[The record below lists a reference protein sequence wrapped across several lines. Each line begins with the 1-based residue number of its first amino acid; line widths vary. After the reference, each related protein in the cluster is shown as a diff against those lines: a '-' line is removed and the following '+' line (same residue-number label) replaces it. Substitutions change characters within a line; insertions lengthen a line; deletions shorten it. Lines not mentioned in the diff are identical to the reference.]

1 MKFSGRPR
9 KHPLQASIPINSISV
24 TASGSQSEK
33 EAEHQLQSVAVGQP
47 QNEASCQFQTEAEG
61 QDQNET
67 KEINVHVIK
76 IEEDHKAPEET
87 KDSNETGKL
96 SGVVRKPVCGVF
108 DQA

>member
-1 MKFSGRPR
+1 M
-9 KHPLQASIPINSISV
+9 
-24 TASGSQSEK
+24 
-33 EAEHQLQSVAVGQP
+33 AVGQP

-76 IEEDHKAPEET
+76 IEEEHTVPEKT

-96 SGVVRKPVCGVF
+96 SRIVRKPVFGVS
-108 DQA
+108 DQV